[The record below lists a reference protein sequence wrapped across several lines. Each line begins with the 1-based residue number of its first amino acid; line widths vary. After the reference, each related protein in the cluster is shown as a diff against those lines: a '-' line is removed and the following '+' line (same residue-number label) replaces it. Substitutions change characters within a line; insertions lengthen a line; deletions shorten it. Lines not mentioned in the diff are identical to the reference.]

1 MKYNNNNNNN
11 NKKNKKQLWW
21 SLSLAV
27 FYIMSYITVS
37 SLWAATLYSHFIGM
51 QWRFLVKHTQA
62 ELEHLWLACDR
73 LKGCFVPSLCNMVDQ
88 WLGCFSEDGWVT
100 PDSPPNTPTHIKSGT
115 FIRCCASLG
124 NGPVKTDKTSHSTL
138 LSFGLIRARFSSNEL
153 QISGFRQLKQHS
165 VFLSWW
171 PWKEYSNKG
180 WSGLSYESD
189 LCVTF
194 LINKIIFGNLVLS
207 PVTPYTHIL
216 SSRRDVP
223 PWDTIKMEPTGG
235 CWAGGRV
242 VRII

>member
-1 MKYNNNNNNN
+1 MT
-11 NKKNKKQLWW
+11 W
-21 SLSLAV
+21 V
-27 FYIMSYITVS
+27 FFRRRLGHSRLTP
-37 SLWAATLYSHFIGM
+37 
-51 QWRFLVKHTQA
+51 KHT
-62 ELEHLWLACDR
+62 H
-73 LKGCFVPSLCNMVDQ
+73 
-88 WLGCFSEDGWVT
+88 
-100 PDSPPNTPTHIKSGT
+100 THKKWN
-115 FIRCCASLG
+115 FHPMLRFAW
-124 NGPVKTDKTSHSTL
+124 PVKTDKTSHSTL

-171 PWKEYSNKG
+171 PWKGYSNKG